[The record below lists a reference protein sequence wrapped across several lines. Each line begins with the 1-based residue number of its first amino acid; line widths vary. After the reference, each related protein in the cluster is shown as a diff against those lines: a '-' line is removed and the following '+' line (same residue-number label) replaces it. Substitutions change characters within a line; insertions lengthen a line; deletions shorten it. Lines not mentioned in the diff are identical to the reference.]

1 MRRKKNVVIPDWW
14 LGQMPQTVRQ
24 APEVREPRQTPS
36 YFLKFPSSLR
46 RTMEEP
52 RQPRPVSKEEEEIM
66 SHLEDLPTE
75 IQNII
80 KQEAKERATIEELKT
95 KIAILSNEAKGFREK
110 AEQFEHDKEA
120 QQEFMSTAERIEE
133 EIKKLQRELVSS
145 EEIAKSLQKYI
156 KSFKVKEIP
165 KEVKRATAEYAK
177 TITKIFPKLGTW
189 FWVGI
194 AGIFL
199 VSLISFYGAV
209 VGRKPNSPS
218 ERVQAALPW
227 FFSGALGLV
236 VSRYFLS
243 DTVEASYRKWGY
255 LASVAFFFIGTI
267 RFSTP
272 IKD

>member
-1 MRRKKNVVIPDWW
+1 MRRKKIVVIPNWW
-14 LGQMPQTVRQ
+14 LGQAPQIERQ

-52 RQPRPVSKEEEEIM
+52 RQPRPVSKEEEIM
-66 SHLEDLPTE
+66 SHLEDLPTQ
-75 IQNII
+75 IQDLI
-80 KQEAKERATIEELKT
+80 KEEAKERATIEELKT

-110 AEQFEHDKEA
+110 AEQFKHDKEA
-120 QQEFMSTAERIEE
+120 QKEFISTAAEREE
-133 EIKKLQRELVSS
+133 TVRKLQRELVSS
-145 EEIAKSLQKYI
+145 EERVKSLQKYI
-156 KSFKVKEIP
+156 ESFKVKEIP
-165 KEVKRATAEYAK
+165 KEVKQATVEYAK

-189 FWVGI
+189 FWFGI

-227 FFSGALGLV
+227 FFSGTLGLV

-243 DTVEASYRKWGY
+243 DTAEASYRKWGY